1 MFKQYHP
8 IRALRYAAIAVDLAA
23 GLAGFK
29 QVSCPGPGEHSLG
42 VRAEK

>member
-23 GLAGFK
+23 GLEGFK
-29 QVSCPGPGEHSLG
+29 QVFFPNLVPGPENTP
-42 VRAEK
+42 